1 MRRIALGLLLLA
13 GAALAHGGV
22 FRPPPGGLPGDP
34 FTPGGRGG
42 PATARSRG
50 GFPFSPWQAWWFQ
63 NREPYLRL
71 RQRVL
76 ERTVVTGERTGK
88 DLFDRAAL
96 RTGTLIPLMTGMLR
110 DEDEELR
117 TSAAVALGKYGAK
130 EAIPV
135 LLDLLRSDKSRQV
148 REASMLGLALMRDAA
163 LAPRLRSIVL
173 DGKEHT
179 RVRGFGVLGLGFLG
193 DGDFLLRLLSDGE
206 GAIGGSRPSVEEL
219 RTAAATALG
228 WARLP
233 STVLPLL
240 GAALDPELSEPA
252 RGSAAAS
259 LGRLANPLALP
270 DLLALVGDGDAKR
283 VVRCGA
289 AIACGTLV
297 GAGEEGVIDLLGRKA
312 HRDRDGGVRT
322 LLVMSLGRIGGERA
336 ATQLAMGLSAC
347 DQEDRGFYHLALGIS
362 GHADAGSVLM
372 EEFERLKNPSDRAA
386 CALGLALAGHK
397 AAAPMLRDRL
407 KEENPAFAPHAMVAL
422 GILDDA
428 ASIPTVEK
436 IVREANDPVIQRE
449 GTIALAL
456 LKRGGAIDDLLG
468 LLRESKTTWNRAAVA
483 WALGLIGTERAVAPL
498 VAIVRDKG
506 RQGEER
512 AIALAALGRIG
523 DGEDVPLLAA
533 FGLGLNP
540 YVISDVL
547 AEAFSIL

>member
-1 MRRIALGLLLLA
+1 
-13 GAALAHGGV
+13 
-22 FRPPPGGLPGDP
+22 
-34 FTPGGRGG
+34 
-42 PATARSRG
+42 
-50 GFPFSPWQAWWFQ
+50 
-63 NREPYLRL
+63 
-71 RQRVL
+71 VL
-76 ERTVVTGERTGK
+76 ERTVITGDRTGK

-96 RTGTLIPLMTGMLR
+96 RTTTLIPLMTGMLR
-110 DEDEELR
+110 DEDPELR

-135 LLDLLRSDKSRQV
+135 LLDLLRSDKDRQV
-148 REASMLGLALMRDAA
+148 REASMLGLALMRDSA
-163 LAPRLRSIVL
+163 LAPRLREIAL

-179 RVRGFGVLGLGFLG
+179 RVRGFAVLGLGFLS
-193 DGDFLLRLLSDGE
+193 DGDFLLKLLTDRE
-206 GAIGGSRPSVEEL
+206 VAIGGSRPSVEEL

-240 GAALDPELSEPA
+240 GAVRDGEMPEPA
-252 RGSAAAS
+252 RGAAAAA
-259 LGRLANPLALP
+259 LGRLGNPLALP
-270 DLLALVGDGDAKR
+270 DMLSIVGDGDVKR

-289 AIACGTLV
+289 SIACGSLV
-297 GAGEEGVIDLLGRKA
+297 GPAEEGVIDALGKKA
-312 HRDRDGGVRT
+312 HRDKDGGVRS

-336 ATQLAMGLSAC
+336 ATQLAMGLSGC
-347 DQEDRGFYHLALGIS
+347 DQEDRGFYYLALGIS
-362 GHADAGSVLM
+362 GVADAGPVLM
-372 EEFERLKNPSDRAA
+372 EEFGKLKNSSDRAA
-386 CALGLALAGHK
+386 CALGLALCGHK
-397 AAAPMLRDRL
+397 AAAPMLRERL
-407 KEENPAFAPHAMVAL
+407 SDNNPAFVPHAMVAL

-428 ASIPTVEK
+428 AAIPVVEG
-436 IVREANDPVIQRE
+436 IVRGANDPVIQRE

-498 VAIVRDKG
+498 LAIVRDKS

-523 DGEDVPLLAA
+523 DSEDVPLLAA

-540 YVISDVL
+540 YVVSDVL